1 MAIAGNTKKAHR
13 VGLGSRG
20 NILFLGCVNVPAHLI
35 LESVDEA
42 EKRLRADGGPI
53 YLLARG
59 YNLDELCQRF
69 IDKES
74 L

>member
-1 MAIAGNTKKAHR
+1 MAIAGNTKKAHC
-13 VGLGSRG
+13 VHLGNRG
-20 NILFLGCVNVPAHLI
+20 EVVDLGCINIPTHLI

-42 EKRLRADGGPI
+42 EERLRADGGPI

-59 YNLDELCQRF
+59 YNLDELRQRF
-69 IDKES
+69 VDKES